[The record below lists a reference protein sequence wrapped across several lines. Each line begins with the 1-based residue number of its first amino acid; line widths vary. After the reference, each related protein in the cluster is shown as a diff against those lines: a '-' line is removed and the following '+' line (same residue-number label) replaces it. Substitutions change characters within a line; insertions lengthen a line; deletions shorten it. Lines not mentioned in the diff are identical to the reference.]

1 MILQNCTAQNYGSGI
16 IPQILSRVDQTG
28 CAYVQGAFQELARD
42 VTAGGAGAS
51 IASLLLIAYV
61 ILWGFGVWSGTAT
74 GTATDAAFR
83 LFRAFVIYALA
94 TSWSDFTSFAY
105 TLFND
110 GPAAVGNRL
119 LSVGNNN
126 AYTSPNAVVS
136 ALEAIWNQT
145 AQGFQ
150 LHFAFSLQSFASA
163 LVGLACVIVIA
174 LFLAVATFTIIL
186 SKVFLWL
193 VLGIAP
199 LMILLLLFDASS
211 RYFSGWLSA
220 AVMYA
225 MLQVLV
231 YSFLAFY
238 LTVTQ
243 PIFASLGN
251 AIASGQ
257 VDWGALAPFFL
268 VGLTGVFLLSQL
280 PGMAARSPAASRSMR
295 RRSADCGAR
304 SAPMAR
310 SSLLESPAPAS
321 PSAPARDTGWTAH
334 GGTGSPAPAMNAFT
348 ARAPLM
354 SSPKR
359 WIGFEHVATEFPQNR
374 RRTGP
379 RRSDCVWSE
388 QRYRRGRAP
397 CRLLP
402 GGRKLGGGSH
412 AVEKF
417 YAIDRLDHRRRNDSR
432 SARSHSVARRP
443 RAAKD
448 L

>member
-1 MILQNCTAQNYGSGI
+1 MTILQNCPAQNYGSGI
-16 IPQILSRVDQTG
+16 IPQILSGVDQTG
-28 CAYVQGAFQELARD
+28 CTYVQGAFQELARD

-61 ILWGFGVWSGTAT
+61 IFWGFGVWSGTAT

-110 GPAAVGNRL
+110 GPAAIGNRL

-126 AYTSPNAVVS
+126 TYTSPNAVVS
-136 ALEAIWNQT
+136 ALEAIWNQV

-163 LVGLACVIVIA
+163 LVGLACVIIIA

-193 VLGIAP
+193 ILGIAP

-211 RYFSGWLSA
+211 RFFSGWLSA

-231 YSFLAFY
+231 YAFLAFY

-243 PIFASLGN
+243 PIFAGLGD
-251 AIASGQ
+251 AINSGQ

-268 VGLTGVFLLSQL
+268 VGLTGLFLLSQL
-280 PGMAARSPAASRSMR
+280 PGMAAAIAGGIPLYVTTIGGLWRSVTANGALIASGAYRAR
-295 RRSADCGAR
+295 VPFGYGAR
-304 SAPMAR
+304 FGVDR
-310 SSLLESPAPAS
+310 SL
-321 PSAPARDTGWTAH
+321 
-334 GGTGSPAPAMNAFT
+334 
-348 ARAPLM
+348 
-354 SSPKR
+354 
-359 WIGFEHVATEFPQNR
+359 Q
-374 RRTGP
+374 
-379 RRSDCVWSE
+379 
-388 QRYRRGRAP
+388 
-397 CRLLP
+397 
-402 GGRKLGGGSH
+402 
-412 AVEKF
+412 
-417 YAIDRLDHRRRNDSR
+417 DRLTR
-432 SARSHSVARRP
+432 ARYERIYGQ
-443 RAAKD
+443 RAADVLAKKMD
-448 L
+448 RI